1 MQKNIHP
8 QYHEVTFHCNC
19 GHEFKLN
26 STIEQDEVHLD
37 ICSHCHPFFT
47 GQQKMIDTAGR
58 VERFRQRYAKKTAPQ
73 KPEETTKAEKK
84 PAEKKRKAK

>member
-8 QYHEVTFHCNC
+8 KYHEVTFNCNC
-19 GHEFKLN
+19 GHQFKVN

-47 GQQKMIDTAGR
+47 GQQRMVDTAGR
-58 VERFRQRYAKKTAPQ
+58 VEKFRQRYAKKTEVKKTDKKQ
-73 KPEETTKAEKK
+73 KA
-84 PAEKKRKAK
+84 